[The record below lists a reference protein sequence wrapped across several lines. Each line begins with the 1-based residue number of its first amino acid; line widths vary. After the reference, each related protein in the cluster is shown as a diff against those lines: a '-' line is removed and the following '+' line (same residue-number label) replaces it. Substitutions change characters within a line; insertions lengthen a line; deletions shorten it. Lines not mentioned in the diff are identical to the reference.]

1 MGISNEEIISLWD
14 DNEEGCRLW
23 SEPDHGPEGYVM
35 IGWPEIQNIMDE
47 DWFDEE
53 CFLDITDR
61 NEDCSYWVPQE
72 RIIKEGA

>member
-47 DWFDEE
+47 DWFE
-53 CFLDITDR
+53 IGR
-61 NEDCSYWVPQE
+61 AHV
-72 RIIKEGA
+72 